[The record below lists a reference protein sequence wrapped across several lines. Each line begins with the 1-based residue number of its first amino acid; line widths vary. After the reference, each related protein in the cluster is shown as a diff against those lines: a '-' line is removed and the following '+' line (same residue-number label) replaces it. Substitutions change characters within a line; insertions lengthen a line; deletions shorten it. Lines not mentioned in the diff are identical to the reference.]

1 MISIILFFL
10 GKGIKAGNK
19 LDLFI
24 KESLEKLGDN
34 YIVKISILNS
44 KPCLCFWKENNK
56 FYFKIGEKA
65 RKIKP
70 DLEISFKNKKSAR
83 KVLFGS
89 KSIEKAFAM
98 HYFIVYGDIAKA
110 MLIVPVLEKVESYLF
125 PKFITNKIVSYYNEK
140 TVSSFRYYLCVILGI

>member
-56 FYFKIGEKA
+56 LYFKIGEKA

-83 KVLFGS
+83 KVLFGA
-89 KSIEKAFAM
+89 KSIEKAFANGSKTENLDELAEEVFKD
-98 HYFIVYGDIAKA
+98 YFDKSQEFSDQIKHSISDAEAYLKS
-110 MLIVPVLEKVESYLF
+110 LE
-125 PKFITNKIVSYYNEK
+125 
-140 TVSSFRYYLCVILGI
+140 